1 MSNALFIVYGLIVW
15 CTQKN
20 KPRTLFP
27 DGTRRHKANA
37 EQYTPGSIVL
47 RSSFGFDSLYTRLE
61 NGPFA
66 DGFKSFGHVSA
77 SAAAVIQ
84 AVSDFNH
91 SVRIQPFETEITDNG
106 TRRVFQLDIPY
117 RIPYP
122 LVRVLNTTLKHF
134 GVGLLHFRIVLR
146 CNKALHRFICRR
158 IKNQTLGFNCKALL
172 PVCNAVIISK
182 FQGFLPSLQA
192 FRQPVR

>member
-1 MSNALFIVYGLIVW
+1 MAPVGI
-15 CTQKN
+15 
-20 KPRTLFP
+20 KPTRNS
-27 DGTRRHKANA
+27 TRREAVFSGA
-37 EQYTPGSIVL
+37 
-47 RSSFGFDSLYTRLE
+47 
-61 NGPFA
+61 
-66 DGFKSFGHVSA
+66 VSA
-77 SAAAVIQ
+77 SIRFTCGWRTAHLQTASRA
-84 AVSDFNH
+84 
-91 SVRIQPFETEITDNG
+91 SVMYPRPQQPSYRPYPISTVPSAFQPFETEIPDNG

-134 GVGLLHFRIVLR
+134 GVGLLHFRIVFR
-146 CNKALHRFICRR
+146 CNKELHRFICCR

-172 PVCNAVIISK
+172 PVCNEVIIVK

>member
-27 DGTRRHKANA
+27 DGTRRHKADA
-37 EQYTPGSIVL
+37 EQYTPGSSVL

-84 AVSDFNH
+84 AVSDFNR

-117 RIPYP
+117 SIPYP

-146 CNKALHRFICRR
+146 CNKELHRFICCR
-158 IKNQTLGFNCKALL
+158 IKNQTLGFNCKAVL
-172 PVCNAVIISK
+172 PVCNAVIIIK

-192 FRQPVR
+192 LRL